1 MKGLLP
7 EQTRTRVKKTGWNAP
22 AHIWFSGRGKDKLL
36 DLVHSQAFKER
47 GIYNTKVV
55 IGLIEDHERIVSS
68 QSPEENHMMFLWQ
81 LVNLELWF
89 LNDSR

>member
-1 MKGLLP
+1 MPRPIYG
-7 EQTRTRVKKTGWNAP
+7 
-22 AHIWFSGRGKDKLL
+22 SGTGKDKLL

-47 GIYNTKVV
+47 GIYDTKAV
-55 IGLIEDHERIVSS
+55 IRLIEDHERIISS
-68 QSPEENHMMFLWQ
+68 QSLEENHMMFLWQ